1 MSNLS
6 GCTLLND
13 AEMLFFLPS
22 KAYVGHLHPE
32 VDALFQRPK
41 DISLRFDPEKDKIC
55 FEKKVLGHNTFENLM
70 RSMTERASIL
80 PYYTDHPLRATTVT
94 VLSSNYVETW

>member
-1 MSNLS
+1 
-6 GCTLLND
+6 
-13 AEMLFFLPS
+13 MLFFLPS

-32 VDALFQRPK
+32 VDALFQA
-41 DISLRFDPEKDKIC
+41 ISLRFDPEKDKIC
-55 FEKKVLGHNTFENLM
+55 FDKKVLGHNNFENLM

-94 VLSSNYVETW
+94 VLSSNYVETR

>member
-41 DISLRFDPEKDKIC
+41 DISLRFDPEK
-55 FEKKVLGHNTFENLM
+55 EKVLGHNTFENLM

-94 VLSSNYVETW
+94 VLSSNYVETR